1 MLVGELQLVGLDVGI
16 LMHFTWNYWAWL
28 PHVQIANIALQG
40 FVSLTVTSMEPQ
52 GSSSGRETVFFSSPF
67 SDADRISE
75 G

>member
-1 MLVGELQLVGLDVGI
+1 MLVGELQLVGLNVGI
-16 LMHFTWNYWAWL
+16 LHEITGAWL

-52 GSSSGRETVFFSSPF
+52 GSFSGRETFFFSSPF
-67 SDADRISE
+67 SDADRISK